1 MPDERSAVI
10 TVPTELDRHSPFY
23 DLAALGMTV
32 VVVRWLSQFD
42 LQWYAMP
49 LVLIVAAWTLSG
61 EPATDVPFIG
71 MIASGIRN
79 KLGLRRAHEWV
90 LAYVHYI
97 SVAVVPRSRE
107 RWQNSQLR
115 SRIATS
121 TISQRLRHASG
132 AIRISR
138 PQRFWSKP

>member
-32 VVVRWLSQFD
+32 VIVRWLSQFG
-42 LQWYAMP
+42 LQWYALP
-49 LVLIVAAWTLSG
+49 LVLVVAAWTLSG

-90 LAYVHYI
+90 LAYVHYVN
-97 SVAVVPRSRE
+97 VAVVPRSRE
-107 RWQNSQLR
+107 QWQNSRLR
-115 SRIATS
+115 SRIQTS
-121 TISQRLRHASG
+121 TTLQRLRSASG
-132 AIRISR
+132 AIRISK
-138 PQRFWSKP
+138 PQRFSSRP